1 MNLRVLDKNFSVIRC
16 SPEMTIEREWL
27 EQDFIS
33 ITRTDEELSIVI
45 DSLVLQQSSLS
56 KVKIEDGWK
65 AIKVIG
71 PLDFSMVG
79 VLAQLSHSLAQAEIS
94 IFVISTFDTDY
105 ILVKERDLAASI
117 LTLKKHGHL
126 FV

>member
-1 MNLRVLDKNFSVIRC
+1 MNLRVLDKNFSVMRC